1 MNYRTILVHLD
12 QSLRSPVRAALATRW
27 ARAHEGH
34 LIALL
39 PTGLLDGVI
48 PADAIPT
55 GMSDYIAES
64 ADYLRRRAEGISR
77 EFREGIERT
86 GGLSYEV
93 RMVDGATVDAVVR
106 HGRASD
112 LVVLGQGEDASDT
125 VVRGLA
131 GQVLMDVGCPVL
143 VVPSAGTFDEKTMH
157 ALVAWDGSRE
167 AAVALHA
174 ALPAL
179 RRTARVT
186 LLSLLHPGQSG
197 ATLPLAVPE
206 MIQFLLRHGVQ
217 AVAQSE
223 VTEISVADALLSRAA
238 DLGAD
243 LLVMGGYSHSRL
255 RERMLGGVTRQIL
268 SQMTLPVL
276 IAH

>member
-86 GGLSYEV
+86 GGLSYDV